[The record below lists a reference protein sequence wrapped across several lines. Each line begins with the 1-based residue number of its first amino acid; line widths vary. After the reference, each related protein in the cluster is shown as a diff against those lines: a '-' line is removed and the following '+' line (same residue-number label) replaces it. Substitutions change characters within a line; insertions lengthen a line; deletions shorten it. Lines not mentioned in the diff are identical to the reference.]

1 MDRQQTSILRQRVE
15 REIRGILRDE
25 YGLNVDADTP
35 VRYYLDFKTN
45 RRLLEFR
52 DALEMIERGTF
63 GICMICGS
71 SISYSRLAES
81 PAARLCD
88 SCAPAKHDPTSVPA
102 SDRIRTVHQQH
113 V

>member
-1 MDRQQTSILRQRVE
+1 MDRQQTNILRQRVE

-52 DALEMIERGTF
+52 DALERIERGTF
-63 GICMICGS
+63 GICMICGA

-81 PAARLCD
+81 PVARLCD
-88 SCAPAKHDPTSVPA
+88 SCAPAKLDPATAPA
-102 SDRIRTVHQQH
+102 SERVRAVHQQH

>member
-1 MDRQQTSILRQRVE
+1 MDRQQTNILRQRVE

-52 DALEMIERGTF
+52 DALERIERGTF
-63 GICMICGS
+63 GICMICGA

-81 PAARLCD
+81 PVARLCD
-88 SCAPAKHDPTSVPA
+88 SCAPAKHESVGTPA
-102 SDRIRTVHQQH
+102 KDRLRPVPQPH